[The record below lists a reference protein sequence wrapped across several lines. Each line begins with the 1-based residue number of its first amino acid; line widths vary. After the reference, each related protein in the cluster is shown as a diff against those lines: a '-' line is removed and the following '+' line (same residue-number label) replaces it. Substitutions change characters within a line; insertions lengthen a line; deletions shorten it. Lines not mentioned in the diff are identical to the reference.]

1 MALSQKSKLD
11 IVDCQVPALQSLHK
25 NNIMVSVGKPYNNVS
40 GEITSAENN
49 TKKSGVG
56 KDTKN
61 IPTYANVVSGN

>member
-1 MALSQKSKLD
+1 M
-11 IVDCQVPALQSLHK
+11 
-25 NNIMVSVGKPYNNVS
+25 S

-61 IPTYANVVSGN
+61 IPTYANVVSGNWGNIFLFNHHATVYIFIFV